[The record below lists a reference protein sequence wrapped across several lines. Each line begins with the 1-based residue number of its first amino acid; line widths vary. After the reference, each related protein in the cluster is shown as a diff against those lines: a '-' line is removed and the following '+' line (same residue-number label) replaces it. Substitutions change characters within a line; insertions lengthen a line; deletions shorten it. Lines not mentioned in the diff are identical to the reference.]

1 MEDLKKA
8 KIDTKTWQTFALDR
22 KQWRV
27 AIAQGVRAITA
38 DWEGRQAAER
48 ETRHAYNDR
57 NAVQRLFM
65 EPTPQRTSRADK
77 LMERLRVDERGV
89 SERQGNVDIPTPR
102 EPSRTTWMRRQYL
115 AADRTEHE

>member
-1 MEDLKKA
+1 M
-8 KIDTKTWQTFALDR
+8 
-22 KQWRV
+22 
-27 AIAQGVRAITA
+27 RAITA

-57 NAVQRLFM
+57 NAVQRLFL
-65 EPTPQRTSRADK
+65 EPAPQRTSRADK

-102 EPSRTTWMRRQYL
+102 EPSRTTWMRKQYL
-115 AADRTEHE
+115 AADRTEHEIRAERRLNSPTSLSPTAVPYYPGWTRL